1 MPTVSVYNTNKE
13 EVGTIELSDI
23 VFGAEVREHL
33 FYDAV
38 RYQLAKR
45 RAGTHAVKSRSQVSG
60 GGKKPFRQ
68 KGTGRARAGTT
79 RAVHWK
85 GGGVVHGPQVRSHA
99 HKMNKK
105 ARRAALIA
113 ALSRRCEEG
122 ALTIWESV
130 QMETPK
136 TKEFSSLLNRF
147 DFQNDLLLITGS
159 DNSTDDAV
167 YKSARNLDGITILPV
182 MGLNVYDILK
192 HQNIALTKTAVAE
205 VTERLG

>member
-1 MPTVSVYNTNKE
+1 MPMLPVYNLKKE
-13 EVGTIELSDI
+13 EVEKIDLPDAI
-23 VFGAEVREHL
+23 FGVEVREGL

-79 RAVHWK
+79 RAVHWR
-85 GGGVVHGPQVRSHA
+85 GGGVVHGPRVRSHA
-99 HKMNKK
+99 HKLNKK
-105 ARRAALIA
+105 TRQAALKA

-122 ALTIWESV
+122 SLIVLDAF
-130 QMETPK
+130 QMEAPK
-136 TKEFSSLLNRF
+136 TKEFLSVLDALGVQES
-147 DFQNDLLLITGS
+147 LLLITGA
-159 DNSTDDAV
+159 DNTKEDPTFM
-167 YKSARNLDGITILPV
+167 SARNVKNVKVLPAE
-182 MGLNVYDILK
+182 GLNVYDILK
-192 HQNIALTKTAVAE
+192 HQNLALTKGAIAA

>member
-1 MPTVSVYNTNKE
+1 MPTLPVFNVNKE
-13 EVGTIELSDI
+13 EVEKLELSEA
-23 VFGAEVREHL
+23 VFGAEVREWL

-105 ARRAALIA
+105 ARKAALIA

-122 ALTIWESV
+122 ALTVLESF
-130 QMETPK
+130 QMEKPQ
-136 TKEFSSLLNRF
+136 TKAFTSVLEKFEV
-147 DFQNDLLLITGS
+147 QNDLLLVTGS
-159 DNSTDDAV
+159 DNEKHDAV
-167 YKSARNLDGITILPV
+167 YKSARNLDGVTILPV
-182 MGLNVYDILK
+182 AGLNVYDILK
-192 HQNIALTKTAVAE
+192 HQNLAMTKSAVAE